1 MPFAGLQRRG
11 LAAFHTSPEAGG
23 RCFYTQPVLLKEPG
37 LLAQPLE
44 NKSGSKEA
52 RAKVKS
58 EADSDFP
65 NSPNGGDVEGAGWQ
79 MGPLGVHRFVTPY
92 KASRS
97 NRRARSLPAPG
108 DGSGITLAKSQ
119 HPPPCGEGGRAI
131 LVPAVPQEHPFPPH
145 LRRAPAFLV
154 ELCTRGRRER
164 SWPRVIYGASVK
176 SLRQRRVR
184 SVTSCDV
191 WVRTAWC

>member
-1 MPFAGLQRRG
+1 MPFAGLQHQG
-11 LAAFHTSPEAGG
+11 LAAFHTSPKAGG

-37 LLAQPLE
+37 LLALPLE
-44 NKSGSKEA
+44 NKSGSRKA
-52 RAKVKS
+52 GAKVKS

-79 MGPLGVHRFVTPY
+79 MGPLGVHRFVIPY
-92 KASRS
+92 KASWSSRH
-97 NRRARSLPAPG
+97 ARSLPPPG
-108 DGSGITLAKSQ
+108 DGSGITLPKSQ

-131 LVPAVPQEHPFPPH
+131 LMPAVATGASLPWSPP
-145 LRRAPAFLV
+145 RAPV
-154 ELCTRGRRER
+154 ELCTRGRRAR
-164 SWPRVIYGASVK
+164 SRPRVIYGASVK